1 MEKKRKRKTVLKE
14 KLGKGKK
21 REKVEHFLIN

>member
-1 MEKKRKRKTVLKE
+1 MEKKGKRKTVLKE

-21 REKVEHFLIN
+21 RENVENFYIS